1 MGRVPHTRRCQT
13 NTFHF
18 CYINVGDGIEFH
30 HLSSVVCWVDLISV
44 TQCVVWR
51 VSPSSY
57 PNDTHISHTPPSA
70 GCCPQ
75 AHLPRPD
82 TIRCPVELSTNLHQ
96 VSQALTRVF
105 TLHTCWKHFLALS
118 QLGIY
123 KDTIYAEKAIKHKE
137 DVFYL
142 IRTDCTWWMVWLA
155 QILKATLQ
163 LWPPYRQAPNF
174 TSTYHV

>member
-1 MGRVPHTRRCQT
+1 MEEKWNVVTFDISTTFNNSFLSTYLAVASLEQWNMYMGRVPYARRCQT

-18 CYINVGDGIEFH
+18 SFVNVGNGIEFH
-30 HLSSVVCWVDLISV
+30 HLASIVCSVDLISV

-96 VSQALTRVF
+96 VSQALTGV
-105 TLHTCWKHFLALS
+105 
-118 QLGIY
+118 
-123 KDTIYAEKAIKHKE
+123 
-137 DVFYL
+137 L
-142 IRTDCTWWMVWLA
+142 IPVES
-155 QILKATLQ
+155 
-163 LWPPYRQAPNF
+163 
-174 TSTYHV
+174 TS